1 MPCPAQLLVES
12 VADDE
17 DAAIRLVLTSTCKVA
32 NVLLVGGQ
40 LKSLALAVMRSTA
53 SGDTP
58 TFANTP
64 FDARVVQFLGGTAG
78 DEGRLKEIAEAVMS
92 MKLYLQW
99 LNQQF
104 ALQPAW
110 TEQKRQRQLM
120 DFRTICQAHVLEAH
134 PELFTED
141 AKDPLK
147 WKYHL
152 HTVVRFD
159 DPTFLDK
166 FVACAMEH
174 VGNFELLSHL
184 KQYCS
189 IMRKRLDAVEEAEPA
204 APATRKR
211 SLEDT
216 AGGAK
221 PQPPKKKRLVDYGEY
236 LVPVGCALFVPVALG
251 FGFVV
256 SHIFLG

>member
-1 MPCPAQLLVES
+1 MPCPVEVLVQS

-17 DAAIRLVLTSTCKVA
+17 HAAMRLVVTSTGKVA
-32 NVLLVGGQ
+32 HVMLVREK
-40 LKSLALAVMRSTA
+40 LKSLAAALMRSTA
-53 SGDTP
+53 LGDTP

-64 FDARVVQFLGGTAG
+64 FAACVVQFLGGTAG

-92 MKLYLQW
+92 IKLYIQW
-99 LNQQF
+99 LNQEF

-110 TEQKRQRQLM
+110 TEQLRSRQLM
-120 DFRTICQAHVLEAH
+120 DFRTLCQLHLLDAHK
-134 PELFTED
+134 ELFTDD
-141 AKDPLK
+141 AKDPSK

-166 FVACAMEH
+166 FVACVMQH
-174 VGNFELLSHL
+174 VGNMELPSHL

-189 IMRKRLDAVEEAEPA
+189 IMRKRFEPETEAEPA

-236 LVPVGCALFVPVALG
+236 LVPVACALFVPVSLG

>member
-1 MPCPAQLLVES
+1 MPCPAQLLVQS

-17 DAAIRLVLTSTCKVA
+17 NAAIRLVVTSTCKVA
-32 NVLLVGGQ
+32 HVLLVGRQ
-40 LKSLALAVMRSTA
+40 LRSLALAVMCSTA

-99 LNQQF
+99 LNQEF

-110 TEQKRQRQLM
+110 TEPNRQRQLM
-120 DFRTICQAHVLEAH
+120 DFRTLCQLHLLDAHK
-134 PELFTED
+134 ELFTDD
-141 AKDPLK
+141 AKDPSK

-166 FVACAMEH
+166 FVACVMQH
-174 VGNFELLSHL
+174 VGNMELPSHL

-189 IMRKRLDAVEEAEPA
+189 IMRKRFEPETEAEPA

-216 AGGAK
+216 AGGAN

-236 LVPVGCALFVPVALG
+236 LVPVACALFVPVSLG